1 MRKIYP
7 LIGFLTVIIALAF
20 GAAAP
25 VRAADNDIQLSSTLT
40 REDFKSLTRQLGFA
54 ASYFPLAPAASLGIL
69 GFDAGVEATAV
80 KISRNSSFWQRAVQ
94 DSNPPSYLVIPRLH
108 VQKGLPFNL
117 DIGASYAAVP
127 SSDISLIGGE
137 IKWAILSGGV
147 VAPAVAVRISGT
159 KLFGGS
165 QVHLETYSVDLSIS
179 KGFLFLIPYAGIGQ
193 LLVNSRTD
201 SAAIRLA
208 NGGVDFRETQNLTK
222 GFVGLKIAPPVIPF
236 SLVAEADFSTVTAYS
251 IRANFS
257 F

>member
-1 MRKIYP
+1 MRNIYP
-7 LIGFLTVIIALAF
+7 RIGFLTVVIVLAF

-25 VRAADNDIQLSSTLT
+25 VRAADNDIHLSTTLT
-40 REDFKSLTRQLGFA
+40 REDFRDLTRQLGFA
-54 ASYFPLAPAASLGIL
+54 ASYFPLAPAAPLGIL

-80 KISRNSSFWQRAVQ
+80 KISQNSSFWRNAVQ
-94 DSNPPSYLVIPRLH
+94 DGNPPTYLVVPRLH
-108 VQKGLPFNL
+108 IQKGLPLNL

-127 SSDISLIGGE
+127 STDISIIGGE

-159 KLFGGS
+159 KLIGGS
-165 QVHLETYSVDLSIS
+165 EVHLETYSADLSIS

-193 LLVNSRTD
+193 VLVNSRTD
-201 SAAIRLA
+201 SANVRAA
-208 NGGVDFRETQNLTK
+208 NGVDFRETQNLTK
-222 GFVGLKIAPPVIPF
+222 WFVGLKIAPPVMPF
-236 SLVAEADFSTVTAYS
+236 SLVAEADFSTVAAYS

>member
-1 MRKIYP
+1 MRKLFP
-7 LIGFLTVIIALAF
+7 RIGFLTVLIALAF

-25 VRAADNDIQLSSTLT
+25 VRAADNDIQLSGTLT
-40 REDFKSLTRQLGFA
+40 REDFRSLTRQLGFA
-54 ASYFPLAPAASLGIL
+54 ASYFPLAPAAPLGIL
-69 GFDAGVEATAV
+69 GFDVGVEATAV
-80 KISRNSSFWQRAVQ
+80 KISQNSSFWQRAVQ

-108 VQKGLPFNL
+108 AQKGLPFNL